1 MKKMK
6 NVLNKMLAALVIT
19 ASMTSL
25 CAPAYAEEA
34 PVRAE
39 EAYTV
44 TEDEQGTVTI
54 VFNEPIV
61 LSREESYAGSEAEED
76 DGIMPCE
83 EDYPG
88 EDYPYIPEAYWG
100 NYISTAGNFTLS
112 IVGRKRI
119 FFEGRYN
126 FDGPNLFWHVFC
138 YYDNVKLVSFTPT
151 RNKTGGL
158 MIHYNPYA
166 IITDTEN
173 KRVDSEIVIDG
184 WYDQKTM
191 TFTISGIIYHPEK

>member
-1 MKKMK
+1 MKKTK
-6 NVLNKMLAALVIT
+6 NVLNKMLAALVIA
-19 ASMTSL
+19 ASATSL

-39 EAYTV
+39 EPFTV
-44 TEDEQGTVTI
+44 MEDEQGTVTI
-54 VFNEPIV
+54 EFNEPIV
-61 LSREESYAGSEAEED
+61 LSCVESYAGSEAEED
-76 DGIMPCE
+76 GGIMPCE
-83 EDYPG
+83 EDYP
-88 EDYPYIPEAYWG
+88 YIPKAYWG

-112 IVGRKRI
+112 IKGEKRI

-126 FDGPNLFWHVFC
+126 FDGPNNFLHVFC
-138 YYDNVKLVSFTPT
+138 YYDNVTLVSFTPT

-158 MIHYNPYA
+158 LIHYNPYA

-173 KRVDSEIVIDG
+173 KRVDKEIVIDG
-184 WYDQKTM
+184 WYDQKDM